1 MKVLLCEDIK
11 KLGWLG
17 DVVDV
22 NEGYA
27 RNYLLP
33 QGLAKVA
40 TDGNIRSIAKEKAK
54 RSEQRLQERRRIE
67 KAVAAVNGAE
77 AVLAARANEQG
88 VLFGSI
94 TEAMIAA
101 NLRAQSF
108 EVADE
113 IVKLPEHIK
122 ALGTHEVT
130 LRFADDLTATVRV
143 VVVPEQVEEP
153 AERRE
158 AAGTGAGSLIGP
170 RTRTEGR
177 DGSVCVLCPAS
188 AGQSRVGRR
197 LLLRELL
204 ISPRRIVSASGSC
217 ASLPSIPPLCPRG
230 VPCPRSDRTQI
241 PDPDLRRE
249 PSMTGASPCA
259 PTPAATRT

>member
-22 NEGYA
+22 TEGYA

-40 TDGNIRSIAKEKAK
+40 TEGNIRAIAKAKAE
-54 RSEQRLQERRRIE
+54 RAEQRLQERKRIE

-77 AVLAARANEQG
+77 AVLAAKANEQG

-94 TEAMIAA
+94 TESMIGA
-101 NLRAQSF
+101 NLRSQGF

-122 ALGTHEVT
+122 SLGTHEVA
-130 LRFADDLTATVRV
+130 LKFSEDLTATVRV
-143 VVVPEQVEEP
+143 TVVPEQVEEP
-153 AERRE
+153 AKEENPQEQVEE
-158 AAGTGAGSLIGP
+158 AEA
-170 RTRTEGR
+170 
-177 DGSVCVLCPAS
+177 
-188 AGQSRVGRR
+188 
-197 LLLRELL
+197 
-204 ISPRRIVSASGSC
+204 
-217 ASLPSIPPLCPRG
+217 
-230 VPCPRSDRTQI
+230 
-241 PDPDLRRE
+241 
-249 PSMTGASPCA
+249 
-259 PTPAATRT
+259 

>member
-1 MKVLLCEDIK
+1 MKVLLCEDIQ

-17 DVVDV
+17 DIVEV
-22 NEGYA
+22 NTGYA

-40 TDGNIRSIAKEKAK
+40 TEGNIRALAKEKAK
-54 RSEQRLQERRRIE
+54 RAQQRLQERRRME
-67 KAVAAVNGAE
+67 KAVEAVNGAE

-122 ALGTHEVT
+122 QLGTHNVT
-130 LRFADDLTATVRV
+130 LRFAEDLTATVRV
-143 VVVPEQVEEP
+143 VVVPEQVEEQP
-153 AERRE
+153 VEEQPEKAEQE
-158 AAGTGAGSLIGP
+158 A
-170 RTRTEGR
+170 
-177 DGSVCVLCPAS
+177 
-188 AGQSRVGRR
+188 
-197 LLLRELL
+197 
-204 ISPRRIVSASGSC
+204 
-217 ASLPSIPPLCPRG
+217 
-230 VPCPRSDRTQI
+230 
-241 PDPDLRRE
+241 
-249 PSMTGASPCA
+249 
-259 PTPAATRT
+259 

>member
-17 DVVDV
+17 DIVEV
-22 NEGYA
+22 NTGYA

-40 TDGNIRSIAKEKAK
+40 TEGNIRALAKEKAK
-54 RSEQRLQERRRIE
+54 RAEQRLQERRRME

-122 ALGTHEVT
+122 QLGTHDVT
-130 LRFADDLTATVRV
+130 LRFAEDLTATVRV
-143 VVVPEQVEEP
+143 VVVPEQVEEQAGEEQP
-153 AERRE
+153 EKAQQE
-158 AAGTGAGSLIGP
+158 A
-170 RTRTEGR
+170 
-177 DGSVCVLCPAS
+177 
-188 AGQSRVGRR
+188 
-197 LLLRELL
+197 
-204 ISPRRIVSASGSC
+204 
-217 ASLPSIPPLCPRG
+217 
-230 VPCPRSDRTQI
+230 
-241 PDPDLRRE
+241 
-249 PSMTGASPCA
+249 
-259 PTPAATRT
+259 